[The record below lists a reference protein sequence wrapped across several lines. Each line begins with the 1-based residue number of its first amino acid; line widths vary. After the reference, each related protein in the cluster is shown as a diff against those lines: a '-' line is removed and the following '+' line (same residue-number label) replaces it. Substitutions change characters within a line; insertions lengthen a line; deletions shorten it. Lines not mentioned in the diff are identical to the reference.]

1 MIVHLRII
9 GVLFMVLAM
18 IHVGFPR
25 RFAWKEQ
32 LVSLSMINRQMM
44 QVHTFFIALV
54 VFGIGLLCLTSASEL
69 TSTVLGRRL
78 CLGLGI
84 FWGIRALVQ
93 WFYYSSELWRGKR
106 FETSVHVAFS
116 GLWVYCTVVFL
127 RIAFPA

>member
-1 MIVHLRII
+1 MIIHLWTI
-9 GVLFMVLAM
+9 GVLFMVLAV
-18 IHVGFPR
+18 IHVAFPR

-32 LVSLSMINRQMM
+32 LASLSMINRQMM

-54 VFGIGLLCLTSASEL
+54 VFLIGLLCLTSASEL

-93 WFYYSSELWRGKR
+93 WFYYSSALWRGKR

-116 GLWVYCTVVFL
+116 ALWVYCTVVF
-127 RIAFPA
+127 IWAAIPA